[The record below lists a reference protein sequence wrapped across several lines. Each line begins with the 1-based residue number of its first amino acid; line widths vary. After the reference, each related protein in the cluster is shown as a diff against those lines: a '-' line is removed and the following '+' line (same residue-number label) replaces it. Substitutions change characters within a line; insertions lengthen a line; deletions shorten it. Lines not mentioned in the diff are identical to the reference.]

1 MNPRMK
7 TMLLY
12 FGLPVIGT
20 IVGNRLDNHL
30 VEPAI
35 PFAPLLPFVIY
46 SIFATVFAI
55 LFLLGLLIAIGQ
67 LFRGSWKHLVRKD
80 LRSELLRKIRRWPTG
95 KWDLLPVIATTY
107 FVATML
113 PMVAA
118 MIVLPR
124 GRLAGTISQEEFA
137 SLFAIVFTPMMV
149 IFLVMLGRWAVEAY
163 RDMKQRWLDGTRR
176 ERITLAAVMTF
187 LVLAWVFMIV
197 GELAGWD
204 DLLWSN
210 NN

>member
-20 IVGNRLDNHL
+20 IVGNRLDSHL
-30 VEPAI
+30 VEPAL
-35 PFAPLLPFVIY
+35 PFAPLVPFVIY
-46 SIFATVFAI
+46 SIFSTVFAI
-55 LFLLGLLIAIGQ
+55 LFLLGFLIAVGQ
-67 LFRGSWKHLVRKD
+67 LFKGSWQHLVRKD
-80 LRSELLRKIRRWPTG
+80 LRSELLRKVRKWPTS
-95 KWDLLPVIATTY
+95 KWDLLPVIAITY

-113 PMVAA
+113 PMIAVI
-118 MIVLPR
+118 IVLPR
-124 GRLAGTISQEEFA
+124 GRLAGSISQEEFS

-163 RDMKQRWLDGTRR
+163 RYMKQQWLSGTRR
-176 ERITLAAVMTF
+176 ERITLATVTAFV
-187 LVLAWVFMIV
+187 LVAWVFMVV
-197 GELAGWD
+197 GELVGWD